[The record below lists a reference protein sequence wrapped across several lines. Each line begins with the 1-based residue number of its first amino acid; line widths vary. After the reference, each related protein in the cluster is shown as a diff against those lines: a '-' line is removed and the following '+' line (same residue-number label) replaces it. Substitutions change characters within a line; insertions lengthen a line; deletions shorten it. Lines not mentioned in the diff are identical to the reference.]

1 MGERRIDMKM
11 YNTTTK
17 EFDELTYIDPATGI
31 DCAQDIIGNTGA
43 LNYNREFDRF
53 EMSADD
59 IAWWDEYLT
68 NSHADAET
76 AADLISQY
84 GDPAREIIEDALD
97 GVEMSD
103 EHAAYQQAFAEI
115 AATLK

>member
-1 MGERRIDMKM
+1 MKM

-31 DCAQDIIGNTGA
+31 DCAQDIIGNAGA

-53 EMSADD
+53 EMSGADV
-59 IAWWDEYLT
+59 AWWDEYLA
-68 NSHADAET
+68 NSQADEETTAE
-76 AADLISQY
+76 LISQY
-84 GDPAREIIEDALD
+84 GDKAREIIEDALD
-97 GVEMSD
+97 GIEMSD

-115 AATLK
+115 AAATLK

>member
-1 MGERRIDMKM
+1 MKM

-43 LNYNREFDRF
+43 LNYNRDSDRF
-53 EMSADD
+53 EMSGDD
-59 IAWWDEYLT
+59 IAWRDEYLT

-76 AADLISQY
+76 AAELISKY
-84 GDPAREIIEDALD
+84 GNPAREIIEDALY
-97 GVEMSD
+97 GIEMSD